1 MKSDKGLWCL
11 AALLLTIAII
21 VSLFFP
27 QTAQSEKDAETPLAS
42 STPATIS
49 TSTPVKQNKS
59 PSAVAQD
66 LPQVLL
72 DISWCE
78 SRDNQSKVGLN
89 YRTRVVTL
97 ENGATTTE
105 KYVWSRDIGRF
116 QINEYYHA
124 EEAKRLG
131 FDIYTEEGNTLY
143 AIRLYNLNGT
153 RDWNPSKPCW
163 SDIAAWKARHQSY
176 Y

>member
-1 MKSDKGLWCL
+1 M
-11 AALLLTIAII
+11 ALLLTIAII

-27 QTAQSEKDAETPLAS
+27 KTAQSEKETETPLAT
-42 STPATIS
+42 STPAINS
-49 TSTPVKQNKS
+49 TSTPTKAYKS
-59 PSAVAQD
+59 PSEKQD

-78 SRDNQSKVGLN
+78 SRDNQNKVGLN
-89 YRTRVVTL
+89 YRTRVITL

-131 FDIYTEEGNTLY
+131 FDIYTEEGNAAY
-143 AIRLYNLNGT
+143 ALRLYNLNGT

-163 SDIAAWKARHQSY
+163 SDIAAWKAREQSY

>member
-1 MKSDKGLWCL
+1 MKSEKWAWYL
-11 AALLLTIAII
+11 AVLLLTIAII
-21 VSLFFP
+21 VSLFVP
-27 QTAQSEKDAETPLAS
+27 EHAQSQKETEAPLAT
-42 STPATIS
+42 STLATNS
-49 TSTPVKQNKS
+49 TSTPVRVSTPKS
-59 PSAVAQD
+59 VDQE

-97 ENGATTTE
+97 SDGSTTTE

-131 FDIYTEEGNTLY
+131 FDIYTEEGNAAY
-143 AIRLYNLNGT
+143 ALRLYNLNGT

-163 SDIAAWKARHQSY
+163 SDITAWRAKEKSY